1 LKDSSLFPRFP
12 AHWKNH
18 VNPSQNPL
26 SHYVHVQSVAKLK
39 LGHRKEA
46 AGSPKRSSLMSGTH
60 ELNISD
66 EFSLVLSFAEK
77 ERIEWFHYQ
86 CTRPFYFLVSY

>member
-1 LKDSSLFPRFP
+1 MIVRVLHTIKFSFSFSVLKWLFFQNSCNLEKSRYS
-12 AHWKNH
+12 
-18 VNPSQNPL
+18 SQNPL
-26 SHYVHVQSVAKLK
+26 SPYVHVQSVTKLK

-46 AGSPKRSSLMSGTH
+46 VGSPKRSSLMSGTH

-77 ERIEWFHYQ
+77 ERI
-86 CTRPFYFLVSY
+86 T

>member
-1 LKDSSLFPRFP
+1 MVVFPKIPCCLKRLVSFPKISLSP
-12 AHWKNH
+12 
-18 VNPSQNPL
+18 
-26 SHYVHVQSVAKLK
+26 YVHVQSVANLK

-46 AGSPKRSSLMSGTH
+46 VGSPKRSSLMSETH

-77 ERIEWFHYQ
+77 ERI
-86 CTRPFYFLVSY
+86 S

>member
-1 LKDSSLFPRFP
+1 MVVFPKSPVALKDSSLFPRSP
-12 AHWKNH
+12 AHRENH
-18 VNPSQNPL
+18 VILPKIPL
-26 SHYVHVQSVAKLK
+26 SPHVHVQSAAKLK

-46 AGSPKRSSLMSGTH
+46 KGSPKRSSLMSETH

-77 ERIEWFHYQ
+77 ERI
-86 CTRPFYFLVSY
+86 C